1 MCETEKG
8 LALSRRFYQ
17 DCGLPL
23 LTDRVPDLM
32 ERMAIGL
39 AGEGSE
45 CFGFDDSVSRDHD
58 WGPAF
63 CLWLPEVELH
73 RCAERLEDVLAD
85 LPETFAGYPGR
96 MSPARRGDRVGPM
109 SIEQFYARFTNL
121 PRPPESWREWRLI
134 PEHFLAVATNGEVFS
149 DPPGKFTAFRQALLD
164 FYPEDVRLK
173 KIAARCA
180 LMAQSGQY
188 NLPRMLR
195 RGDRVAALLCMAE
208 FSRQALSL
216 TFLLNKKYVP
226 FYKWAF
232 RSVSSLPVL
241 GQEIAH
247 GLSRLTAQPWN
258 MPDTSPAVRDDRD
271 VLQNVIDTTEEI
283 CGLFAACLRREG
295 LSDGH
300 SDWLLEHAP
309 SIQNRIGIP
318 ELREMPLF
326 LE

>member
-8 LALSRRFYQ
+8 LALSRRFYRV
-17 DCGLPL
+17 CGAPL
-23 LTDRVPDLM
+23 LADRVPDLM

-39 AGEGSE
+39 VGEGSE
-45 CFGFDDSVSRDHD
+45 CFGFDDSISRDHD

-73 RCAERLEDVLAD
+73 RCAERLESVLAD
-85 LPETFAGYPGR
+85 LPETFAGCRSR

-121 PRPPESWREWRLI
+121 PRPPESWQEWRVI
-134 PEHFLAVATNGEVFS
+134 PEHFLAVATNGEVFF
-149 DPPGKFTAFRQALLD
+149 DPLGAFTAFRQALLG

-173 KIAARCA
+173 KMAARCA

-216 TFLLNKKYVP
+216 TFLLNKKYIP

-232 RSVSSLPVL
+232 HSVSRLPVL
-241 GQEIAH
+241 GREISH
-247 GLSRLTAQPWN
+247 GLSRLTGQPWN
-258 MPDTSPAVRDDRD
+258 LSNMASSVRDDMD
-271 VLQNVIDTTEEI
+271 VSQHVIDTVEEI
-283 CGLFAACLRREG
+283 SSLFAACLRREG
-295 LSDGH
+295 LSDGQ

-309 SIQNRIGIP
+309 SIQSRISVP